1 MDKIIDFCQQNG
13 IVMKV
18 KYIPETDF
26 IHFKFYEGYH
36 GRNHVLLRHI
46 SGDQWSL
53 ATDDRRKAMFK
64 EILDKLKETYST
76 EKE

>member
-13 IVMKV
+13 IVMKM

-26 IHFKFYEGYH
+26 IHFKFYEGYR
-36 GRNHVLLRHI
+36 GRNHVLSHHI
-46 SGDQWSL
+46 SGDIWSV
-53 ATDDRRKAMFK
+53 ATDESRKAKFK
-64 EILDKLKETYST
+64 QILDKLKETYST

>member
-1 MDKIIDFCQQNG
+1 MDKIIDFYQQNG
-13 IVMKV
+13 IVMKM

-36 GRNHVLLRHI
+36 GRNHVLSHHI
-46 SGDQWSL
+46 SGDKWNL
-53 ATDDRRKAMFK
+53 ATDDSRKVMFK
-64 EILDKLKETYST
+64 EILDKLQETYST